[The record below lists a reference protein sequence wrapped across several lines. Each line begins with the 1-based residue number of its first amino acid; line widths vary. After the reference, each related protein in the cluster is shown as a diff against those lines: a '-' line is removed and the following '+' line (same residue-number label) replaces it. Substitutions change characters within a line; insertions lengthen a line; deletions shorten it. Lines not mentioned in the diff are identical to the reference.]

1 MNASKKAAGV
11 SIPQEIVFK
20 ILSKLPAKTLVQF
33 RCVSKPFCAL
43 IADHGFGVVHR
54 SLSLTLPSRAGV
66 LISIASPAT
75 RPRSFY
81 TLNFTPRRQGM
92 LQANRVGFPD
102 AKSFLCSSSFDG
114 LFICMSRPNGA
125 FTVCNVSTGQR
136 IFLPRLIEYEECEL
150 LMGYD
155 SESKRYKVLM
165 TACRGTI
172 SRGRLIRGGFEY
184 KHWVFTVGVDKS
196 WREINNYGSRP
207 FFPFEGNRYPYY
219 FSTNVYIDGI
229 IYSYTSL
236 TKHNMILRNHIV
248 AFEVGCESFSVI
260 TLPDKVSSLSWFFLR
275 MSALLEVGGRLAM
288 VHVSVPDELRGE
300 GLCYMNIWTWEKS
313 KECWEEITMTIPLK
327 WSRMINNSA
336 RLLRFATNHDGEIVL
351 LCVFIKK
358 FYILVCNLRSEA
370 WRKFDVSGLEDS
382 PLGNSWDFTMHN
394 LVDHVFPLE

>member
-1 MNASKKAAGV
+1 MNASEKAAPGGV
-11 SIPQEIVFK
+11 SIPQEIVFE
-20 ILSKLPAKTLVQF
+20 ILSKLPAKTLVRL

-54 SLSLTLPSRAGV
+54 SLSLTLPSRAGI
-66 LISIASPAT
+66 LISIASPAA
-75 RPRSFY
+75 RPRAFY
-81 TLNFTPRRQGM
+81 TLNFTPRPRGM

-102 AKSFLCSSSFDG
+102 AKSFLCSSSSDG
-114 LFICMSRPNGA
+114 LFICMYRPNGP

-136 IFLPRLIEYEECEL
+136 IFLPRLIQYEECEL

-165 TACRGTI
+165 TACRESI
-172 SRGRLIRGGFEY
+172 SRGGLIRYDFEY
-184 KHWVFTVGVDKS
+184 KHWVFTLGVDKS
-196 WREINNYGSRP
+196 WREINNYCSRP

-219 FSTNVYIDGI
+219 FSTNVYIDGV
-229 IYSYTSL
+229 IYSYTAL
-236 TKHNMILRNHIV
+236 TKHNMIPINHIV

-260 TLPDKVSSLSWFFLR
+260 TLPASLSWDFLK

-288 VHVSVPDELRGE
+288 VHVSVPERGE
-300 GLCYMNIWTWEKS
+300 GLCYMNVWTWEKS

-351 LCVFIKK
+351 LCKYIKK

-370 WRKFDVSGLEDS
+370 WRKFDVSGLEDF